1 MHSTAQHNTI
11 VGDLPMR
18 IVSAPSIAAW
28 RVTHVVLP
36 LVSISPT
43 PLQRTTDCVLLWAA
57 CEKKARIRDVDFK
70 SSPGCMVRGVLS

>member
-1 MHSTAQHNTI
+1 MDASHSIIHHNTI
-11 VGDLPMR
+11 EGYLPMR

-57 CEKKARIRDVDFK
+57 CEKNSK
-70 SSPGCMVRGVLS
+70 G